1 MFSLLQASWTILVF
15 CEVRTTCLGSLTR
28 CWVCSRSSV
37 ERSLGMGPQ
46 CQAVLLAGGAGA
58 SLFPLNHTGNP
69 LALFPVANQ
78 PLITYALHTLEQA
91 GVLDVLVVRTLLLAR
106 GNTYIEA
113 RPSELLSMFA
123 YLLRKH
129 IIVRLESCH
138 AGMSG

>member
-1 MFSLLQASWTILVF
+1 
-15 CEVRTTCLGSLTR
+15 
-28 CWVCSRSSV
+28 
-37 ERSLGMGPQ
+37 MGPQ

-123 YLLRKH
+123 YLLRKP
-129 IIVRLESCH
+129 IIVRLEPCH
-138 AGMSG
+138 AGMSV